1 MGMEWMEF
9 WENYTQALTHNLF
22 VRLVLLCVVAD
33 TLFGCL
39 RAVRYRCWNSSVGID
54 GGIRKVTMV
63 LSVLFLAL
71 ADQLVGVDLLCSLP
85 EAVQSVLGTMGIT
98 SLGLAEFFSLV
109 YILYEASS
117 ILKNMLLCGV
127 PAPAGLKD
135 KLAAWLDQL
144 TDESSVSITETLA
157 QNGTHQ
163 VPKKEVVAQADRMNG

>member
-1 MGMEWMEF
+1 MRMELMEF
-9 WENYTQALTHNLF
+9 WQNYTQALAQNLF

-54 GGIRKVTMV
+54 GGIRKATMV

-71 ADQLVGVDLLCSLP
+71 ADQLVGVNLMGSLP
-85 EAVQSVLGTMGIT
+85 EGVTTALGAMGIT

-117 ILKNMLLCGV
+117 ILKNLLLCGV

-157 QNGTHQ
+157 QHSLRQ
-163 VPKKEVVAQADRMNG
+163 IPKKEAVAQAEGAHQ